1 MSGSLAVN
9 PARLVGPGEPVL
21 LRGTGPRFV
30 SRGGLKLEAAL
41 RRFDVEPADGTA
53 LDVGASTGGFTDCL
67 LVHGAAHVFA
77 VDVGH
82 GQLHPRLR
90 ADDRVT
96 VLERTNARELTPERL
111 VEAGVPPERGH
122 EPSWRVPV
130 DIVTA
135 DLSFISLVLVT
146 SVLAGPVL
154 RHGGAVVVLVKPQFE
169 VGRVEASRARG
180 VVRDPELWRQAL
192 GTVARALE
200 SAGAAIMGA
209 MPSPLAGTSGNTEF
223 FLHAEAGSLPACR
236 TGATE
241 LLDAAV
247 AEAAAARP

>member
-1 MSGSLAVN
+1 
-9 PARLVGPGEPVL
+9 
-21 LRGTGPRFV
+21 V
-30 SRGGLKLEAAL
+30 SRGGLKLDAAL
-41 RRFDVEPADGTA
+41 RRFDVEPSGAGA

-67 LVHGAAHVFA
+67 LVHGVEHVFA

-90 ADDRVT
+90 ADSRVT
-96 VLERTNARELTPERL
+96 VLERTNVRELTPERL
-111 VEAGVPPERGH
+111 VDAAVVSEPGH
-122 EPSWRVPV
+122 DLAQRVPV

-146 SVLAGPVL
+146 SVLAGPVV
-154 RHGGAVVVLVKPQFE
+154 RRGGAVVVLVKPQFE

-180 VVRDPELWRQAL
+180 VVRDPGLWRKTL
-192 GTVARALE
+192 GTVSAALE

-209 MPSPLAGTSGNTEF
+209 MPSPLTGTSGNTEF
-223 FLHAEAGSLPACR
+223 FLHAAVGPPSIGGA
-236 TGATE
+236 GATE

-247 AEAAAARP
+247 AEAAGPRP